1 MLTRDEKQIL
11 RILFQNKIYK
21 ADGQAFEDIFT
32 ALMNYSDSRF
42 RSIKP
47 WGNIGDRKNDGYIP
61 ESGVFFQVYA
71 PENIENNYPDVIK
84 KLETDFAGLVKQW
97 NQTVNE
103 FYFVVNDKFK
113 GVNADSEQAIQ
124 NIVKSHQ
131 LQKGGFRTAKDLEN
145 LLFSLDED
153 QIIMITGNLPDKK
166 NLNRL
171 DYSILNEVINFIM
184 SISLPQGKPPA
195 IILPDWDDKIKFNN
209 LTDITESYLNNAY
222 IQVNNFENYLSNNS
236 DFLADELR
244 DKLNEIY
251 LEEKIEFSGD
261 DLFWNIVVKASPRS
275 EQSYQSAVI
284 IIMSKYFESC
294 DIFEEPTEVEE

>member
-21 ADGQAFEDIFT
+21 ANGQAFEDLFT
-32 ALMNYSDSRF
+32 AIMNYSNLGF

-47 WGNIGDRKNDGYIP
+47 WGNMGDRKNDGYIP

-71 PENIENNYPDVIK
+71 PEDIENSYPNVIK
-84 KLETDFAGLVKQW
+84 KLKTDFAGLVKQW
-97 NQTVNE
+97 NQPVKE
-103 FYFVVNDKFK
+103 FYFVVNDKYK
-113 GVNADSEQAIQ
+113 GVNADAEQTIQ
-124 NIVKSHQ
+124 EIIKTHK
-131 LQKGGFRTAKDLEN
+131 LQNGGFKTANDLEN
-145 LLFSLDED
+145 LLFLLEDD
-153 QIIMITGNLPDKK
+153 QIIMITGNLPEKK

-171 DYSILNEVINFIM
+171 NYSILNEVIDHIM
-184 SISLPQGKPPA
+184 SLSLSPGKSPA
-195 IILPDWDDKIKFNN
+195 IILPDWDEKIKFNN
-209 LTDITESYLNNAY
+209 LTDVTKSYLNIAY
-222 IQVNNFENYLSNNS
+222 IQVINLENYLSDNS

-251 LEEKIEFSGD
+251 QEEKIKSSGD
-261 DLFWNIVVKASPRS
+261 NLFWNIVVKASPKQ

-294 DIFEEPTEVEE
+294 DIFEEPTEAKI